1 MKNIFKTLI
10 VLLIIFANFSFGKED
25 STQVNKWIPTAVAG
39 LNVSQLALSNWTQGG
54 VNALTWTLSGNLGL
68 KYVSEDWGFRNGLKI
83 DYGRSKL
90 GGNDFQT
97 NDNDFYLESVLTK
110 NIGWKVDPY
119 FSNIIRT
126 TIAPGYSY
134 ATPTPQEIANFFD
147 PGYVTQSVGMAYQ
160 QLTGFST
167 MLGLA
172 VQEVF
177 ANKFTQY
184 TDDPTTTKIE
194 KFKFE
199 TGLQSVTSGKFVL
212 DDNLLLTSSLTL
224 FTRFKSLD
232 VWDVRWDNVIV
243 AKVNSWLNVN
253 FSYLL
258 IYQKDQSATT
268 QMKEGLQLGIVYT
281 LL

>member
-1 MKNIFKTLI
+1 MKNIFKFTVI
-10 VLLIIFANFSFGKED
+10 LLITLTSLSFAKED
-25 STQVNKWIPTAVAG
+25 STQVNTWVPTAVAG

-54 VNALTWTLSGNLGL
+54 ENALTWTLTGNLGL
-68 KYVSEDWGFRNGLKI
+68 KYVSEGWTFRNGLKV

-97 NDNDFYLESVLTK
+97 NDNNFYLESVLSR

-119 FSNIIRT
+119 ISNIIRT
-126 TIAPGYSY
+126 TVAPGYSY
-134 ATPTPQEIANFFD
+134 ATQTPQEIANFFD
-147 PGYVTQSVGMAYQ
+147 PGYVTQSMGFAYQ
-160 QLTGFST
+160 RLKGFST
-167 MLGLA
+167 MLGIA

-194 KFKFE
+194 SFKFE
-199 TGLQSVTSGKFVL
+199 TGLQSVTTGKFVL
-212 DDNLLLTSSLTL
+212 ADNLLMTSSLTL
-224 FTRFKSLD
+224 FTRFKSMD

-243 AKVNSWLNVN
+243 AKVNNWLNVN

-258 IYQKDQSATT
+258 VYQKDQSPTT

-281 LL
+281 IL

>member
-1 MKNIFKTLI
+1 MKNIFKFTVI
-10 VLLIIFANFSFGKED
+10 LLITLTSLSFAKED
-25 STQVNKWIPTAVAG
+25 STQVNTWVPTAVAG

-54 VNALTWTLSGNLGL
+54 ENALTWTLSGNLGL
-68 KYVSEDWGFRNGLKI
+68 KYVSEGWTFRNGLKV

-90 GGNDFQT
+90 GGGSFQT
-97 NDNDFYLESVLTK
+97 NDNNFYLESVLSR

-119 FSNIIRT
+119 VSNIIRT

-134 ATPTPQEIANFFD
+134 ATETPKEIANFFD
-147 PGYVTQSVGMAYQ
+147 PGYVTQSLGFAYQ
-160 QLTGFST
+160 RLKGFST
-167 MLGLA
+167 MLGIA

-184 TDDPTTTKIE
+184 TDDPATTKIE
-194 KFKFE
+194 SFKFE
-199 TGLQSVTSGKFVL
+199 TGLQSITTGKFVL
-212 DDNLLLTSSLTL
+212 ADNLLMTSSLTL

-243 AKVNSWLNVN
+243 AKINNWLNVN

-258 IYQKDQSATT
+258 IYQKDQSPTT
-268 QMKEGLQLGIVYT
+268 QMKEGLQLGVVYT
-281 LL
+281 IL

>member
-1 MKNIFKTLI
+1 MKNIFKFTVI
-10 VLLIIFANFSFGKED
+10 LLITLTSLSFAKED
-25 STQVNKWIPTAVAG
+25 STQVNTWVPTAVAG

-54 VNALTWTLSGNLGL
+54 ENALTWTLSGNLGL
-68 KYVSEDWGFRNGLKI
+68 KYVSEGWTFRNGLKV

-90 GGNDFQT
+90 GGGSFQT
-97 NDNDFYLESVLTK
+97 NDNNFYLESVLSR

-119 FSNIIRT
+119 VSNIIRT

-134 ATPTPQEIANFFD
+134 ATETPKEIANFFD
-147 PGYVTQSVGMAYQ
+147 PGFAYQ
-160 QLTGFST
+160 RLKGFST
-167 MLGLA
+167 MLGIA

-184 TDDPTTTKIE
+184 TDDPATTKIE
-194 KFKFE
+194 SFKFE
-199 TGLQSVTSGKFVL
+199 TGLQSITTGKFVL
-212 DDNLLLTSSLTL
+212 ADNLLMTSSLTL

-243 AKVNSWLNVN
+243 AKINNWLNVN

-258 IYQKDQSATT
+258 IYQKDQSPTT
-268 QMKEGLQLGIVYT
+268 QMKEGLQLGVVYT
-281 LL
+281 IL

>member
-1 MKNIFKTLI
+1 MKNIFKFTVI
-10 VLLIIFANFSFGKED
+10 LLISLTSLSFAKED
-25 STQVNKWIPTAVAG
+25 STQVNTWVPTAVAG

-54 VNALTWTLSGNLGL
+54 ENALTWTLSGNLGL
-68 KYVSEDWGFRNGLKI
+68 KYVSEGWTFRNGLKV

-90 GGNDFQT
+90 GGGSFQT
-97 NDNDFYLESVLTK
+97 NNNDFYLESVLSK

-134 ATPTPQEIANFFD
+134 AKPTPQEIANFFD
-147 PGYVTQSVGMAYQ
+147 PGYVTQSMGFAYQ
-160 QLTGFST
+160 RLKGFST
-167 MLGLA
+167 MLGIA

-194 KFKFE
+194 SFKFE
-199 TGLQSVTSGKFVL
+199 TGLQSVTTGKFVL
-212 DDNLLLTSSLTL
+212 ADNLLLTSSLTL
-224 FTRFKSLD
+224 FTRFKHLD

-258 IYQKDQSATT
+258 IYQKDQSLTT
-268 QMKEGLQLGIVYT
+268 QMKEGLQLGVVYT
-281 LL
+281 IL

>member
-1 MKNIFKTLI
+1 MKNIFKFTVI
-10 VLLIIFANFSFGKED
+10 LLITLTSLSFAKED
-25 STQVNKWIPTAVAG
+25 STQVNTWVPTAVAG

-54 VNALTWTLSGNLGL
+54 ENALTWTLTGNLGL
-68 KYVSEDWGFRNGLKI
+68 KYVSEGWTFRNGFKV

-97 NDNDFYLESVLTK
+97 NDNNFYLESVLSR

-119 FSNIIRT
+119 ISNIIRT
-126 TIAPGYSY
+126 TVAPGYSY
-134 ATPTPQEIANFFD
+134 ATQTPQEIANFFD
-147 PGYVTQSVGMAYQ
+147 PGYVTQSMGFAYQ
-160 QLTGFST
+160 RLKGFST
-167 MLGLA
+167 MLGIA

-194 KFKFE
+194 SFKFE
-199 TGLQSVTSGKFVL
+199 TGLQSVTTGKFVL
-212 DDNLLLTSSLTL
+212 ADNLLMTSSLTL
-224 FTRFKSLD
+224 FTRFKSMD

-243 AKVNSWLNVN
+243 AKVNNWLNVN

-258 IYQKDQSATT
+258 VYQKDQSPTT

-281 LL
+281 IL